1 MRFAK
6 CPWIAFFFAAALGPA
21 TLVEA
26 APIDIGKVRIELP
39 VPSGSVEITERLPA
53 FRKIVESVVP
63 EGNALIGLYA
73 PEADVNAAAQSGVD
87 LPHYMMA
94 QTARAAE
101 NLDVSAA
108 DFESLAEQSKVQL
121 PLLED
126 VIDGA
131 AKDAIKKARD
141 TLSAET
147 RTDMDMQLGET
158 KILGAYAQEKDWL
171 GLSLTM
177 RVQAAGADETAT
189 SRTLVCAANTVR
201 VRNRLLYLFVY
212 AQYAS
217 DADKVWTERVSR
229 DWINATWTA
238 NRSGVAPAARTN

>member
-1 MRFAK
+1 MRFTK
-6 CPWIAFFFAAALGPA
+6 CPCIAIFFAAALGPA
-21 TLVEA
+21 TLIEA

-39 VPSGSVEITERLPA
+39 VPSSSVEITGQLPV

-63 EGNALIGLYA
+63 EGNTLIGLYA
-73 PEADVNAAAQSGVD
+73 PEAEVKKAVQGGAD
-87 LPHYMMA
+87 LSHYMMA
-94 QTARAAE
+94 QSARAAE

-108 DFESLAEQSKVQL
+108 DFESLAELSKAQL
-121 PLLED
+121 PSLKN

-131 AKDAIKKARD
+131 AKDAIKKASD

-158 KILGAYAQEKDWL
+158 KILGVYAEEKDWL

-177 RVQAAGADETAT
+177 RVQAAGADETVNP
-189 SRTLVCAANTVR
+189 RTLVCAANTVR
-201 VRNRLLYLFVY
+201 VRRRLLYLFAY

-217 DADKVWTERVSR
+217 DADKVWTEKVSR
-229 DWINATWTA
+229 DWINATWRA
-238 NRSGVAPAARTN
+238 NPAGAAPAAKIN

>member
-6 CPWIAFFFAAALGPA
+6 GPCIAVFFAAALGSA
-21 TLVEA
+21 MLVEA
-26 APIDIGKVRIELP
+26 SPIDIGKVRIELP
-39 VPSGSVEITERLPA
+39 VPLGSVEIAGQLPV

-63 EGNALIGLYA
+63 EGNTLIGLYA
-73 PEADVNAAAQSGVD
+73 PEADVKKAAQGGVD

-94 QTARAAE
+94 QSTRAAE

-108 DFESLAEQSKVQL
+108 DFESLAELSKAQL
-121 PLLED
+121 PSLKD

-131 AKDAIKKARD
+131 AKDAIKKATD

-147 RTDMDMQLGET
+147 RTDMDTQLGET
-158 KILGAYAQEKDWL
+158 KILGVYAEEKDWL

-177 RVQAAGADETAT
+177 RVQAAGADETGNP
-189 SRTLVCAANTVR
+189 RTLVCAANTVR

-229 DWINATWTA
+229 DWINATWRA
-238 NRSGVAPAARTN
+238 NPASAASAAKTN